1 MNNPADVLIMH
12 KTGKFNPIN
21 PLKKIEQPREK
32 FDAMESRFFE
42 KKIKELSS
50 SQKAIDLEKH
60 LEKFK
65 VFQKTQEQEVA
76 QMKES
81 DRMKDIK
88 IKDEMRKIQ
97 LNKLQRNMAFL
108 ENWNEKGKENWE
120 KNQKIM
126 KERSEKDE
134 EFRAKT
140 EEKKKIKLDIAHS
153 NNEREVFEEIE
164 SFEKKMKKI
173 GTESPDNIIEKNR
186 NFFNFYVA

>member
-1 MNNPADVLIMH
+1 MH
-12 KTGKFNPIN
+12 KTGKFNPVN

-32 FDAMESRFFE
+32 FDGMESRFFDR
-42 KKIKELSS
+42 KIKEISR
-50 SQKAIDLEKH
+50 SQKSIDLEKH

-65 VFQKTQEQEVA
+65 IFQQKQEDEIA
-76 QMKES
+76 RMRES
-81 DRMKDIK
+81 DKIKDIK

-126 KERSEKDE
+126 KERSQKDE

-140 EEKKKIKLDIAHS
+140 EEKRKIHVEIAHA
-153 NNEREVFEEIE
+153 NNEREVFEEIDC
-164 SFEKKMKKI
+164 FEKKLKKL
-173 GTESPDNIIEKNR
+173 GLESNDDIVEQNR
-186 NFFNFYVA
+186 K